1 MPNVRL
7 SSLSISEL
15 APLLE
20 HKKISPLEVVDDV
33 LERIQ
38 VSNPQLNAYVYVRP
52 EMVRNQARQA
62 ESEIRRGR
70 YRGPLHGVPISLKDN
85 LFTSGVPTRA
95 GSKILGDFIPN
106 EDATV
111 TKRLLRAGAIL
122 TGKTNLSE
130 FAYGAETNNP
140 HFGRTLNPWDTQR
153 ISGGSSGGS
162 AAAVAAL
169 MCAAS
174 IGTDTG
180 GSIRIP
186 SALCGIVGLKPTYGR
201 VSCHGVVPLSS
212 TLDHVGTMART
223 VLDTAIVLSAIAGY
237 DRHDQFSARKQVPDY
252 LAETKQKRKRLRL
265 GVPHE
270 YFFNDLHPEI
280 SDAIKLA
287 FDTFEKVGA
296 ILEEVSLPHIT
307 EAMQRSDALLHAEA
321 TSYHQSA
328 GYFPTRAADYAP
340 DVRERLEAGAR
351 VLATDYLSA
360 LRVRDEARRDFERAL
375 ENVDAILAPTVPIP
389 APQLMDETVEVN
401 SHRETV
407 RTALVRLNR
416 PANLAGLPAITLPCG
431 LTRGRL
437 PIGLQIIGRQFEES
451 AILRIAY
458 TYERAT
464 EWHLLHPGEL

>member
-38 VSNPQLNAYVYVRP
+38 ESNPQLNAYVYVRP

-85 LFTSGVPTRA
+85 FFTSGIPTRA

-111 TKRLLRAGAIL
+111 TKRLLRAGAVL

-162 AAAVAAL
+162 AAAVAAF

-186 SALCGIVGLKPTYGR
+186 SALCGVVGLKPTYGR
-201 VSCHGVVPLSS
+201 VSCYGVVPLSS

-223 VLDTAIVLSAIAGY
+223 VLDTAIVLSAIAG
-237 DRHDQFSARKQVPDY
+237 
-252 LAETKQKRKRLRL
+252 
-265 GVPHE
+265 
-270 YFFNDLHPEI
+270 
-280 SDAIKLA
+280 
-287 FDTFEKVGA
+287 
-296 ILEEVSLPHIT
+296 
-307 EAMQRSDALLHAEA
+307 
-321 TSYHQSA
+321 
-328 GYFPTRAADYAP
+328 
-340 DVRERLEAGAR
+340 
-351 VLATDYLSA
+351 
-360 LRVRDEARRDFERAL
+360 
-375 ENVDAILAPTVPIP
+375 
-389 APQLMDETVEVN
+389 
-401 SHRETV
+401 
-407 RTALVRLNR
+407 
-416 PANLAGLPAITLPCG
+416 
-431 LTRGRL
+431 
-437 PIGLQIIGRQFEES
+437 
-451 AILRIAY
+451 
-458 TYERAT
+458 
-464 EWHLLHPGEL
+464 

>member
-1 MPNVRL
+1 MPILRL
-7 SSLSISEL
+7 SSLSVSEL

-20 HKKISPLEVVDDV
+20 HKKISPLELADDV
-33 LERIQ
+33 LERVQ
-38 VSNPQLNAYVYVRP
+38 ESNPLLNAYVYVHP
-52 EMVRNQARQA
+52 EMVRKQARQA
-62 ESEIRRGR
+62 ESEIRRGA

-85 LFTSGVPTRA
+85 FFTSGVPTRA

-111 TKRLLRAGAIL
+111 TKRLRRAGAVLI
-122 TGKTNLSE
+122 GKINLSE

-153 ISGGSSGGS
+153 IPGGSSGGS
-162 AAAVAAL
+162 AAAVAAF

-212 TLDHVGTMART
+212 TLDHVGPMART
-223 VLDTAIVLSAIAGY
+223 VLDIAIVLNAIAGY
-237 DRHDQFSARKQVPDY
+237 DRLDQFSARKPVPDY
-252 LAETKQKRKRLRL
+252 LAETKQKQKRPRL

-270 YFFNDLHPEI
+270 YFFDDLHPEI
-280 SDAIKLA
+280 SEAIELA
-287 FDTFEKVGA
+287 FDTLKKVGA
-296 ILEEVSLPHIT
+296 TFEEVSLPHIT

-340 DVRERLEAGAR
+340 DVRERLEAGAH

-360 LRVRDEARRDFERAL
+360 LRVRDEARRDFGRAL
-375 ENVDAILAPTVPIP
+375 ENVDAILVPSVPIE
-389 APQLMDETVEVN
+389 APHLRDETVQVN
-401 SHRETV
+401 SHQETV
-407 RTALVRLNR
+407 RTSLVRLNR
-416 PANLAGLPAITLPCG
+416 PANLVGLPAITLPCG
-431 LTRGRL
+431 LTHGRL

-451 AILRIAY
+451 TILRIAR

-464 EWHLLHPGEL
+464 HWHLVHPGEL